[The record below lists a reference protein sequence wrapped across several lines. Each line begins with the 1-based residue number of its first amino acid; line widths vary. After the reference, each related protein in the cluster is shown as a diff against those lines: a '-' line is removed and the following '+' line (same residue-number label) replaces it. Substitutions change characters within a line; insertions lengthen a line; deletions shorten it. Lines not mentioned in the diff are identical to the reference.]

1 MSACCVNK
9 AVPVEFDVE
18 EEDIVM
24 IYEINQYPLIFSRRQ
39 DSSQQL
45 DLVKKANYQL
55 KKQNGSQWSFS
66 GS

>member
-1 MSACCVNK
+1 M
-9 AVPVEFDVE
+9 EFDVE

-45 DLVKKANYQL
+45 DLVKKANYRL
-55 KKQNGSQWSFS
+55 KKQNGSQ
-66 GS
+66 